1 MNLET
6 LQILEFD
13 RILEILA
20 EKTYSEMTRNRLLE
34 LEPSTDPEV
43 IKNQLSRV
51 SEFRKILDANEHF
64 PIGRFEDIQH
74 ALKKAGMIGNYLEPT
89 ELLEIKNILFITR
102 KISGFLLERGD
113 SLPLLAGDARK
124 IEILPQIEERILKTI
139 DESSRSVRADASPR
153 LYKIHNEI
161 EITRE
166 RIRKKI
172 EAIQR
177 QWAHEGF
184 LQEAIITT
192 RDERYV
198 LIIKEQSRHRA
209 RGIVHDQSASGAS
222 LYIEP
227 IETVEYNNQLRQL
240 YLAEK
245 REIEQIL
252 INLTNSIREN
262 EPQIHQN
269 FESLLF
275 FDSFY
280 ARALFSRSI
289 DGCEPLINPNHQLNL
304 LSARHPLLI
313 IKYGSSSQVIPLN
326 LNIGNS
332 FKTLLI
338 SGPNAGGKTVALKTI
353 GLIALMFQS
362 GLHVPVFPDS
372 ELPIFKNI
380 FADIGDLQSI
390 ENDLSTFSSHIQKL
404 NMIINEATSESL
416 IILDEIGSGTDPEEG
431 SALAAAI
438 LRHLTQL
445 GALTIAT
452 THHGSL
458 KAFAFE
464 TNGVENG
471 SMEFNTESLKPT
483 YHFRLGIPGSSYAFE
498 IAQRFGIPPKV
509 IREARQFLGEE
520 KRKIENLIID
530 LDRRIQEQSLL
541 LKDLNIKQSKA
552 DALLK
557 LYQEKANEIQQEEK
571 KLKKRAVAE
580 AEEIITQ
587 ASALIE
593 KTVKEIREQNAS
605 KAAIKQAQEMLGQ
618 KRQTLQQEIKKL
630 VIPEVSP
637 AYRPIEMNQAKPG
650 LEVLWKKFDQLV
662 KIIDIADNSNR
673 VLIEAGHLKTRV
685 PLEELA
691 QLSEKKKRKYIS
703 STLATYQMPE
713 RISSEIDIRGQR
725 AETAL
730 DEVDKYL
737 DQALL
742 AGFEEVRIIHG
753 KGTGA
758 LKDIIS
764 QFLKKHPQ
772 VLEYHEAAWNAGA
785 AGVTIVTFKK

>member
-1 MNLET
+1 MNPET

-20 EKTYSEMTRNRLLE
+20 EKTHSEMTRNLLLE

-43 IKNQLSRV
+43 IKNQLGRV
-51 SEFRKILDANEHF
+51 SEFRKILDANEYF
-64 PIGRFEDIQH
+64 PISRFENIQH
-74 ALKKAGMIGNYLEPT
+74 ALKKAAMVGNYLEPI

-102 KISGFLLERGD
+102 RIFKFFQEQSD
-113 SLPLLAGDARK
+113 SLPLLLADSK
-124 IEILPQIEERILKTI
+124 QIEPLPQIEERILKTI
-139 DESSRSVRADASPR
+139 DERSRSVRTDASPR
-153 LYKIHNEI
+153 LAKIRHEI
-161 EITRE
+161 ETTRE

-177 QWAHEGF
+177 QWGQEGF

-227 IETVEYNNQLRQL
+227 LETVEYNNQLRQL
-240 YLAEK
+240 FLAEK

-252 INLTNSIREN
+252 INLTDSIRGN
-262 EPQIHQN
+262 EIQIQQN
-269 FESLLF
+269 FETLLLF
-275 FDSFY
+275 DDFY

-289 DGCEPLINPNHQLNL
+289 DGCEPLLNLNHQLNL

-313 IKYGSSSQVIPLN
+313 LKYGSSSQVIPLN
-326 LNIGNS
+326 LNIGKS
-332 FKTLLI
+332 FNTLLI

-380 FADIGDLQSI
+380 FADIGDSQSL

-404 NMIINEATSESL
+404 NLIINEATPESL

-431 SALAAAI
+431 SALASAI
-438 LRHLTQL
+438 LKYLTQL
-445 GALTIAT
+445 GSLTIST

-464 TNGVENG
+464 THGVENG
-471 SMEFNTESLKPT
+471 SMEFNTDSLKPT
-483 YHFRLGIPGSSYAFE
+483 YNFRLGIPGSSYAFE
-498 IAQRFGIPPKV
+498 IAQRFGIPGK
-509 IREARQFLGEE
+509 IIDEARHFLGAE

-530 LDRRIQEQSLL
+530 LDHRIQEQRQL
-541 LKDLNIKQSKA
+541 LKDLNIKQSKV

-557 LYQEKANEIQQEEK
+557 LYQEKTNEIQREEK
-571 KLKKRAVAE
+571 KLKKKAVAE
-580 AEEIITQ
+580 AEEMIAR

-618 KRQTLQQEIKKL
+618 QRQALHQENKNL
-630 VIPEVSP
+630 ATPDQSPE
-637 AYRPIEMNQAKPG
+637 YRTIELNQLEPG
-650 LEVLWKKFDQLV
+650 QEVLWKKFNQLV
-662 KIIDIADNSNR
+662 RIVDITDNSDR
-673 VLIEAGHLKTRV
+673 VLIEAGHLKIRV
-685 PLEELA
+685 PLEELV
-691 QLSEKKKRKYIS
+691 QLSGKKKRKYPHS
-703 STLATYQMPE
+703 ALTNYQMPE

-725 AETAL
+725 AEDAL
-730 DEVDKYL
+730 IEVDKYL

-764 QFLKKHPQ
+764 QFLRKHPQ
-772 VLEYHEAAWNAGA
+772 VREYREAAWNAGA